1 MDVLVTLT
9 LPTRMYESILR
20 KPVSLLGIS
29 RAAVN
34 DKLSKEQKNTAAVS
48 DRGGAVGRSDRVRQ
62 PRLSIG
68 TNFKSSGPM

>member
-34 DKLSKEQKNTAAVS
+34 DKLSKEQKNR
-48 DRGGAVGRSDRVRQ
+48 RGVLPRRRRIRPVPVCQ

-68 TNFKSSGPM
+68 TNFKFSGPM